1 MNVYSQAGVLSLI
14 SIFILIFLMKLKHI
28 TREFYMHEFTDI
40 LIEITL
46 ILMLTVMVVCLMY
59 SLLLGIVCLL
69 K

>member
-1 MNVYSQAGVLSLI
+1 
-14 SIFILIFLMKLKHI
+14 
-28 TREFYMHEFTDI
+28 MHEFTDI